1 MNIVEDA
8 VQGAAATVARP
19 FLPWLILAAM
29 LAVLGLAGGSYY
41 AGWSMR
47 GDREAANQLKAARAA
62 AVKLEEERK
71 RGDGLALELEQE
83 KQNIKTVTVE
93 VVKEVP
99 KYTTVYV
106 EKPGEDPKPIPP
118 AVITWGAVGLWNDA
132 LAGGV
137 PDAPGKPAR
146 PAGATD
152 LSRAPVDTSDLLS
165 NEAINAGKY
174 AECRAT
180 LNKLIDWHEGKKA
193 QSPQ

>member
-1 MNIVEDA
+1 MSIVSNA
-8 VQGAAATVARP
+8 VEEVAATAARP
-19 FLPWLILAAM
+19 FLPWLILAAV
-29 LAVLGLAGGSYY
+29 LAVLGLTGGAYY

-47 GDREAANQLKAARAA
+47 GDREAANQLKAERVAA
-62 AVKLEEERK
+62 AKLEEERK

-99 KYTTVYV
+99 KYTKVYV
-106 EKPGEDPKPIPP
+106 EKPGEDPKPIPA
-118 AVITWGAVGLWNDA
+118 AVVTWGAVGLWNDA
-132 LAGGV
+132 LAGGL

-152 LSRAPVDTSDLLS
+152 LSRAPVDTPDLLT
-165 NEAINAGKY
+165 NEAINAGKW